1 MSCRG
6 QIPPNQS
13 IKNTNIQVQNKDTEL
28 NKNEQIENSVTLLE
42 KSCVELPDENSEISL
57 ENSFGELPDIDNI
70 PRQCDKADQEMYN
83 FPTD

>member
-1 MSCRG
+1 MSYRG

-13 IKNTNIQVQNKDTEL
+13 ITNTNIQVQNKDTEL

-57 ENSFGELPDIDNI
+57 ENSFEELPDIDNI
-70 PRQCDKADQEMYN
+70 PRQCDKVDQEMYN